1 VVARNFLSILFQLLD
16 SDISGLPTVARMSA
30 PETKAPT
37 DPIPPDGIP
46 IDPETGAPPEGTP
59 LLPFTCPWAQD
70 GLRKAMDGMNAASSG
85 VEGYGV
91 GSRHLRYRT
100 VAEHGV
106 VVDYWMKMVE
116 YYCGIEALP
125 TALTGR
131 DTAFR
136 VIPRDV

>member
-1 VVARNFLSILFQLLD
+1 
-16 SDISGLPTVARMSA
+16 
-30 PETKAPT
+30 
-37 DPIPPDGIP
+37 
-46 IDPETGAPPEGTP
+46 
-59 LLPFTCPWAQD
+59 
-70 GLRKAMDGMNAASSG
+70 MDGMNAASSG

-91 GSRHLRYRT
+91 GSRHVRYKSI
-100 VAEHGV
+100 ADQGK

-116 YYCGIEALP
+116 YYCGIDALP

>member
-1 VVARNFLSILFQLLD
+1 
-16 SDISGLPTVARMSA
+16 
-30 PETKAPT
+30 
-37 DPIPPDGIP
+37 
-46 IDPETGAPPEGTP
+46 
-59 LLPFTCPWAQD
+59 
-70 GLRKAMDGMNAASSG
+70 MDGMNAASTG

-91 GSRHLRYRT
+91 GSRHVRYRPI
-100 VAEHGV
+100 AEQGV